1 MINGEPAAVHHSV
14 RRASAGVI
22 AYSLLRAGAEA
33 SSVAV
38 VTTAGG
44 IGAICAVDT
53 PGAFIAR
60 VRAVAVREPAAA
72 GRAKSIRAR
81 AAKPLFLSPRVRSM
95 ANSLKWV

>member
-1 MINGEPAAVHHSV
+1 V

-33 SSVAV
+33 SNVAA

-53 PGAFIAR
+53 PGASAIRA
-60 VRAVAVREPAAA
+60 RAVAVREPAAA

-81 AAKPLFLSPRVRSM
+81 ATRPSS
-95 ANSLKWV
+95 